1 MRLRVRGAPAAVA
14 AVVLFIVFGLSGTVR
29 AQTSGE
35 IRGVVTDTTG
45 VPLPGVTVVASGSA
59 GLVSQRGSVTDAQGK
74 FRIGT
79 LPAAGDYEVRASL
92 PGRSTVVMTG
102 VQVVAG
108 QVTQVNLSLTQSA
121 DLREQVTVKAT
132 PPVVDVAQTT
142 TTTRLSSE
150 FLDALPILGRDYQDA
165 LVLAPGVTDVDGDGN
180 PNIHGSRDTDIG
192 TLVDG
197 VSTTD
202 PLTGKVGAQLN
213 LESIQEVEIK
223 TSGATAEFGRA
234 QGGMVNILTKSGG
247 NDFEGV
253 FKFFWRSSKLDGDG
267 AGFDDPRLHAGLG
280 EIGLRELTFDDYLP
294 FLSLSGPMVK
304 DKAWYFVALEYI
316 SKETPVNAL
325 STAFVTGEKE
335 WRQFGKATWE
345 ATPSWRFALSLNHD
359 PQEFTNQGLNSITR
373 LETGYTLEQGG
384 LVVTARGTGVLSP
397 SVALET
403 TLSWFD
409 GTPATNPNMG
419 PDNNF
424 NGVLSIDRNNDG
436 FADASERDP
445 GEDYDGDGAF
455 DLFEDY
461 NTKNGLLDY
470 TEVCCYYD
478 RTMQET
484 VCTCPPFGPGPS
496 IVDED
501 ADGDRRLT
509 PPGVCEGALREDTDC
524 DGNLDR
530 IFEDRNR
537 NGRVD
542 PNEDRDGDGRLDRGD
557 EDRNAN
563 NRLDDSP
570 FPTSTYPYGHLRPT
584 PEDRDYS
591 IDLLSGFVS
600 GPFYEA
606 YDDDR
611 TRATLRQ
618 DLSVFTVASGSHDIK
633 TGFLVERESFHR
645 DNVATD
651 VVGLK
656 DPGYFIGT
664 ILDQVLDPTHHYT
677 CNPYGATCVDPND
690 GRISVAMPVERNT
703 TEEATGFSTG
713 LYVQDLYRPLPNLS
727 IGLGLRFDRETAD
740 SSGYTFFD
748 PAAEHATYGRLVA
761 LAGREANV
769 DDLIGG
775 NADGLRS
782 LGFTDDALFEG
793 TVNQAWL
800 DENVLSVLSRV
811 ALRTQ
816 TINHDSG
823 RFLSGE
829 LANQFPDL
837 FSDGTLDPVA
847 LREAGVPVQAPEE
860 FTVTNNNLAPRLSVS
875 WDPWSDGRTKGFATW
890 GRYYDKLFLSS
901 VTGEQGTER
910 VLRYYQYD
918 RTGLTLTPG
927 LDVADVPNHKV
938 GTLLSKS
945 PPSVTQVDR
954 SLQTPYCDEWTIGF
968 ERELAPELALAVR
981 YIDRSYRDQL
991 QDIDLNHQVRIDPTS
1006 GLPLDRFGGL
1016 TVVPALDPQGNPIP
1030 GAAPDVTSVSDGRP
1044 DLFLNNP
1051 FFNEVL
1057 RVGNYNAA
1065 A

>member
-14 AVVLFIVFGLSGTVR
+14 AVVLFIVFGMSGTVR
-29 AQTSGE
+29 AQSSGE

-59 GLVSQRGSVTDAQGK
+59 GLVSQRGGVTDAQGR

-102 VQVVAG
+102 VQVAAG
-108 QVTQVNLSLTQSA
+108 QVTQVNVSLTQSA

-150 FLDALPILGRDYQDA
+150 FLDSLPILGRDYQDA

-180 PNIHGSRDTDIG
+180 PSIHGSRETDIG
-192 TLVDG
+192 TMVDG

-294 FLSLSGPMVK
+294 FLSLSGPIAK
-304 DKAWYFVALEYI
+304 DRAWYFVALEYI

-409 GTPATNPNMG
+409 GTPSIDSNLG
-419 PDNNF
+419 PDTNA
-424 NGVLSIDRNNDG
+424 NGMLSIDRNNDG
-436 FADASERDP
+436 FADANERDP
-445 GEDYDGDGAF
+445 GEDYDGDGGW
-455 DLFEDY
+455 DVQEDY
-461 NTKNGLLDY
+461 FIKNGKLDIA
-470 TEVCCYYD
+470 EVVCYPI
-478 RTMQET
+478 RGT
-484 VCTCPPFGPGPS
+484 VNDIYCPPSPP
-496 IVDED
+496 IQVTPVTIDED
-501 ADGDRRLT
+501 MDHDGRLT

-524 DGNLDR
+524 DGILDNIR
-530 IFEDRNR
+530 EDRNR
-537 NGRVD
+537 NGRLD
-542 PNEDRDGDGRLDRGD
+542 PDEDRDGDGRLDPGT

-563 NRLDDSP
+563 GVLDDTP
-570 FPTSTYPYGHLRPT
+570 FPTSTYPYGHLSPT
-584 PEDRDYS
+584 SEDRDYS

-600 GPFYEA
+600 GPFYQE

-618 DLSVFTVASGSHDIK
+618 DLSIFTVASGSHDIK

-645 DNVATD
+645 DNLALD
-651 VVGLK
+651 IVGLK
-656 DPGYFIGT
+656 DPGYWVGT
-664 ILDQVLDPTHHYT
+664 LHDQLQHPERHYV
-677 CNPYGATCVDPND
+677 CNPYDTPCVDPND
-690 GRISVAMPVERNT
+690 GRVSVALPVQRST

-713 LYVQDLYRPLPNLS
+713 LYVQDLYRPMPNLS

-740 SSGYTFFD
+740 SAGYTFFN
-748 PAAEHATYGRLVA
+748 PAAEHVTYSRLTA
-761 LAGREANV
+761 MAGREAGV
-769 DDLIGG
+769 DDLTVG

-793 TVNQAWL
+793 TANQAWL
-800 DENVLSVLSRV
+800 EANVMGPLLRT

-823 RFLSGE
+823 RFLSAE
-829 LANQFPDL
+829 LARQFPDL
-837 FSDGTLDPVA
+837 FSDGSLDPAA
-847 LREAGVPVQAPEE
+847 LRENGVPVQAPEE
-860 FTVTNNNLAPRLSVS
+860 FTVTNNNLAPRLSIS

-918 RTGLTLTPG
+918 RTGLTITPD
-927 LDVADVPNHKV
+927 LAAPDVPNHKA
-938 GTLLSKS
+938 GAILSQS

-981 YIDRSYRDQL
+981 YIDRNYRDQL
-991 QDIDLNHQVRIDPTS
+991 QDIDLNHQVRIDPAS

-1030 GAAPDVTSVSDGRP
+1030 GAAPERIPVSDGRP
-1044 DLFLNNP
+1044 
-1051 FFNEVL
+1051 
-1057 RVGNYNAA
+1057 
-1065 A
+1065 